1 MPTDSPAFYFKM
13 SEELHPNLKSM
24 LSEAKDT
31 SEIMVDLAY
40 AAIFYLSPD
49 IAEELDRLE
58 TRLTELIFDMRI
70 LCLVAARSREDAEG
84 MASVLQVVSAIEKI
98 ANAAVDIGRIVTRN
112 LGIPVGLIRD
122 LSQAEEVI
130 TRARV
135 RRDSQGI
142 GLTLKDLQLPTEYG
156 VRVIAIRRGDEWEF
170 DPSGPEVVSEDD
182 VLFMQGPPDGIAAVR
197 ELFGAPP
204 LTPPPYDP
212 DEDFT
217 DLGRAIDVLVEM
229 KNISEAAVG
238 LAYSALMFN
247 DRSLATE
254 VRRLEERMDEM
265 REQLELWTLRAA
277 SASIDPRPLRGLLH
291 LGVASESI
299 GDAAVEM
306 VWVVEENE
314 EIHPVFALSLGESD
328 ETVIKTRVEPGS
340 RAASHTLGDLRIEV
354 ETGVR
359 ILAIRR
365 KGRWIYRPRGFSR
378 LQAGDELIGVG
389 PPEGEA
395 ALTSLTGSAEPAAQL
410 R

>member
-1 MPTDSPAFYFKM
+1 MHYSAM
-13 SEELHPNLKSM
+13 SEALQPNLKSM

-40 AAIFYLSPD
+40 AALFYLSPD

-58 TRLTELIFDMRI
+58 ERLTELIFDMRI

-84 MASVLQVVSAIEKI
+84 MASVLQVVGAIEKI
-98 ANAAVDIGRIVTRN
+98 ANAAVDIGRIVSRN

-122 LSQAEEVI
+122 LSQADEVV

-135 RRDSQGI
+135 RNESRGA
-142 GLTLKDLQLPTEYG
+142 GLTLRDLQLPTEFG
-156 VRVIAIRRGDEWEF
+156 VRVIAIRRGDDWIF
-170 DPSGPEVVSEDD
+170 DPAGPEVVSEDD
-182 VLFMQGPPDGIAAVR
+182 VLFMHGPPDGIAAARDV
-197 ELFGAPP
+197 FGAPP
-204 LTPPPYDP
+204 LAPPPYDP

-229 KNISEAAVG
+229 KNLSEAAVG

-247 DRSLATE
+247 DRSLAAE
-254 VRRLEERMDEM
+254 VKRLEERMDEM

-277 SASIDPRPLRGLLH
+277 SQSIDPRPLRGLLH

-328 ETVIKTRVEPGS
+328 ETVIKAQVSESG
-340 RAASHTLGDLRIEV
+340 RAAGSTIGALRVEV

-378 LQAGDELIGVG
+378 LEPGDELIGVG
-389 PPEGEA
+389 PPEGEGALA
-395 ALTSLTGSAEPAAQL
+395 ALAGAPEPATPQA

>member
-1 MPTDSPAFYFKM
+1 M
-13 SEELHPNLKSM
+13 SEELRPNLKSM

-40 AAIFYLSPD
+40 AALFYLSPD

-58 TRLTELIFDMRI
+58 KRLTELIFDMRI

-84 MASVLQVVSAIEKI
+84 MASVLQVVGAIEKI

-112 LGIPVGLIRD
+112 LGIPAGLIRD
-122 LSQAEEVI
+122 LSQAEEVV

-135 RRDSQGI
+135 RRNSQGC
-142 GLTLKDLQLPTEYG
+142 GATLRDLQLPTEFG
-156 VRVIAIRRGDEWEF
+156 VRVIAIRRGDDWVF
-170 DPSGPEVVSEDD
+170 DPAGPDVVSEDD
-182 VLFMQGPPDGIAAVR
+182 VVFMQGPPDGIAAVR

-204 LTPPPYDP
+204 LSPPPYDP
-212 DEDFT
+212 EEEFT

-247 DRSLATE
+247 DRSLAAE

-277 SASIDPRPLRGLLH
+277 AASIDPRPLRGLLH

-299 GDAAVEM
+299 GDAAVDM
-306 VWVVEENE
+306 VWLVEENE
-314 EIHPVFALSLGESD
+314 EIHPVFALSMGESD
-328 ETVIKTRVEPGS
+328 ETVIKTRVAEDS
-340 RAASHTLGDLRIEV
+340 RAAGSTLGDLRVEV

-365 KGRWIYRPRGFSR
+365 KARWIYRPRGFTR
-378 LQAGDELIGVG
+378 LEPGDELIGVG
-389 PPEGEA
+389 PPEGEESLAFLVGSTATA
-395 ALTSLTGSAEPAAQL
+395 A
-410 R
+410 RFD

>member
-1 MPTDSPAFYFKM
+1 M

-40 AAIFYLSPD
+40 AALFYLSPD

-58 TRLTELIFDMRI
+58 ERLTGLIFDMRI

-84 MASVLQVVSAIEKI
+84 MSSVLQVVSAIEKI

-122 LSQAEEVI
+122 LSQAEEVV

-135 RRDSQGI
+135 RKDSRGV
-142 GLTLKDLQLPTEYG
+142 GLRLKDLQLPTEFG
-156 VRVIAIRRGDEWEF
+156 VRVIAIRRGDDWVF
-170 DPSGPEVVSEDD
+170 DPAGPEVASEDD
-182 VLFMQGPPDGIAAVR
+182 VLFMQGPPDGIASAR
-197 ELFGAPP
+197 DLFGAPP
-204 LTPPPYDP
+204 ITPPPYDP

-247 DRSLATE
+247 DRSLAAE
-254 VRRLEERMDEM
+254 VKRLEERMDEM

-277 SASIDPRPLRGLLH
+277 SSSIDPRPLRGLLH

-299 GDAAVEM
+299 GDAATEM

-328 ETVIKTRVEPGS
+328 ETVIKKQVLDGS
-340 RAASHTLGDLRIEV
+340 KAAGATIGSLRLEV

-365 KGRWIYRPRGFSR
+365 MGRWIYRPRGFSK
-378 LQAGDELIGVG
+378 LEPGDELIGVG
-389 PPEGEA
+389 PPEGED
-395 ALTSLTGSAEPAAQL
+395 ALALLVSAPEQVSQA

>member
-1 MPTDSPAFYFKM
+1 M
-13 SEELHPNLKSM
+13 SEELRPNLKSM

-40 AAIFYLSPD
+40 AALFYLSPD

-58 TRLTELIFDMRI
+58 KRLTGLIFDMRI
-70 LCLVAARSREDAEG
+70 LCLVASRSREDAEG
-84 MASVLQVVSAIEKI
+84 MASVLQVVGAIEKI
-98 ANAAVDIGRIVTRN
+98 ANAAVDIGRIVTRH
-112 LGIPVGLIRD
+112 LGIPAGLIRD
-122 LSQAEEVI
+122 LSQAEEVV

-135 RRDSQGI
+135 RKDSRGC
-142 GLTLKDLQLPTEYG
+142 GATLKDLQLPTEFG
-156 VRVIAIRRGDEWEF
+156 VRVIAIRRGDDWVF
-170 DPSGPEVVSEDD
+170 DPAGPDVISEDD
-182 VLFMQGPPDGIAAVR
+182 VVFMQGPPDGIAAVR

-204 LTPPPYDP
+204 LTPPPFDP

-229 KNISEAAVG
+229 KNISEATVG

-247 DRSLATE
+247 DQSLAAE

-277 SASIDPRPLRGLLH
+277 STSLDPRPLRGLLH

-299 GDAAVEM
+299 GDAAVDM
-306 VWVVEENE
+306 VWLVEEKE
-314 EIHPVFALSLGESD
+314 EIHPVFALSMGESD
-328 ETVIKTRVEPGS
+328 ETVIKAKVEESSHAAGS
-340 RAASHTLGDLRIEV
+340 TLGKLRVEV

-359 ILAIRR
+359 VLAIRR
-365 KGRWIYRPRGFSR
+365 KGRWIYRPRGFTR
-378 LQAGDELIGVG
+378 LEPGDELIGVG

-395 ALTSLTGSAEPAAQL
+395 SLAVLVGAPEAASRL
-410 R
+410 S

>member
-1 MPTDSPAFYFKM
+1 M
-13 SEELHPNLKSM
+13 SEHPQPNLKSM

-31 SEIMVDLAY
+31 SEVMVDLAY
-40 AAIFYLSPD
+40 AALFYLSPD

-58 TRLTELIFDMRI
+58 ARLTELIFDMRI

-84 MASVLQVVSAIEKI
+84 MASVLQVASAIEKI
-98 ANAAVDIGRIVTRN
+98 GNAAVDIGRIVTRN
-112 LGIPVGLIRD
+112 LGIPAGLIRD
-122 LSQAEEVI
+122 LSQAEEVV

-135 RRDSQGI
+135 RRDSAGT
-142 GLTLKDLQLPTEYG
+142 GMSLKDLRLPTEYG
-156 VRVIAIRRGDEWEF
+156 VRVIAIRRGDDWLFEPTGA
-170 DPSGPEVVSEDD
+170 DSTLEDD
-182 VLFMQGPPDGIAAVR
+182 VVFMQGPPDGIAAVR
-197 ELFGAPP
+197 DLFGAPP
-204 LTPPPYDP
+204 LQPPPFDP
-212 DEDFT
+212 EEDFT

-247 DRSLATE
+247 DVSLATE
-254 VRRLEERMDEM
+254 VKRLEERMDEM

-299 GDAAVEM
+299 GDAAVDM

-328 ETVIKTRVEPGS
+328 ETVIKTQVARGS
-340 RAASHTLGDLRIEV
+340 RADGSTLGDLRVEM

-365 KGRWIYRPRGFSR
+365 SGRWIYRPRGFSR
-378 LQAGDELIGVG
+378 LEAGDELIGVG
-389 PPEGEA
+389 PPQGES
-395 ALTSLTGSAEPAAQL
+395 ALAELVGAVETVAN
-410 R
+410 RG